1 MKLLKKIKNVYFYL
15 CNSENELDE
24 CIAQQIIEEIQTND
38 HTNLGLTA
46 CDELSNVYAKLI
58 KERKNKKIKFKKV
71 CTYNTEEFIELNK
84 TKSYYT
90 YRKWMDKHFFNYV
103 DIKEKHIHF
112 PNDFG
117 LIETCRYDRQMW
129 KVGHMDLLL
138 LSLGHNSV
146 IKEIDLAREDYSD
159 LDLTH
164 LVKLTDEMKNE
175 IIKEQHLDKEV
186 EIADCLI
193 TIGVRTALNS
203 KHIIISAKG
212 NKCAQKIKSLA
223 SGVSNVKFSIS
234 KLLTHRDLRIY
245 MDKDAAKLILND

>member
-1 MKLLKKIKNVYFYL
+1 
-15 CNSENELDE
+15 
-24 CIAQQIIEEIQTND
+24 
-38 HTNLGLTA
+38 
-46 CDELSNVYAKLI
+46 
-58 KERKNKKIKFKKV
+58 
-71 CTYNTEEFIELNK
+71 
-84 TKSYYT
+84 
-90 YRKWMDKHFFNYV
+90 
-103 DIKEKHIHF
+103 
-112 PNDFG
+112 
-117 LIETCRYDRQMW
+117 
-129 KVGHMDLLL
+129 MDLLL

>member
-90 YRKWMDKHFFNYV
+90 YRK
-103 DIKEKHIHF
+103 
-112 PNDFG
+112 
-117 LIETCRYDRQMW
+117 
-129 KVGHMDLLL
+129 
-138 LSLGHNSV
+138 
-146 IKEIDLAREDYSD
+146 
-159 LDLTH
+159 
-164 LVKLTDEMKNE
+164 
-175 IIKEQHLDKEV
+175 
-186 EIADCLI
+186 
-193 TIGVRTALNS
+193 
-203 KHIIISAKG
+203 
-212 NKCAQKIKSLA
+212 
-223 SGVSNVKFSIS
+223 
-234 KLLTHRDLRIY
+234 
-245 MDKDAAKLILND
+245 